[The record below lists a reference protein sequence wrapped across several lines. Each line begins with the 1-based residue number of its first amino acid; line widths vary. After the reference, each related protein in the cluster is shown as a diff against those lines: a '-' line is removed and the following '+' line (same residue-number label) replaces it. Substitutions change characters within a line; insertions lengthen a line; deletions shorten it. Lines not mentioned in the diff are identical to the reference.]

1 MWFPAKLALPAGNIK
16 PVTCSEMAVHPW
28 DVEAGH
34 VTPDGAYLSPVNAIT
49 HLNSKLSGLTG
60 NNDIAIIMITG
71 SDNNGFIR
79 QLSAL
84 ADAFPLPTLT
94 QTLRRAR
101 TQLTQA
107 VTRMQ
112 IPATPQ
118 NGLPAPQPLI
128 VSTLQSAVSNSA
140 ALDAVKAEGLGSIG
154 SLKNALS
161 VFQAQRQQ
169 LQQQMTDEL
178 AGMSDKVAKVYAFV
192 QTGDAVLA
200 RLEMMKNIPHP
211 TASLTY
217 AHLFTGDLSGML
229 NWITKVENEP
239 EHNNAVTGP

>member
-1 MWFPAKLALPAGNIK
+1 
-16 PVTCSEMAVHPW
+16 MAVHPW

-49 HLNSKLSGLTG
+49 HLNRKLSDLTG
-60 NNDIAIIMITG
+60 NSDIAIIMITG

-94 QTLRRAR
+94 QTLRRAK

-107 VTRMQ
+107 ITRMQ

-128 VSTLQSAVSNSA
+128 VSTLQNAVSNSTT
-140 ALDAVKAEGLGSIG
+140 LDAMKAKGLASID

-161 VFQAQRQQ
+161 GFQAQRQQ
-169 LQQQMTDEL
+169 LQQQITDEL
-178 AGMSDKVAKVYAFV
+178 AGVGDKVAKVFAFV
-192 QTGDAVLA
+192 HTGDAVLA
-200 RLEMMKNIPHP
+200 RREMMKNIPHP

-229 NWITKVENEP
+229 NWITKAENEP

>member
-1 MWFPAKLALPAGNIK
+1 MWFQAKLALPAENIK
-16 PVTCSEMAVHPW
+16 SVTCSAVAVHPW
-28 DVEAGH
+28 DVEAGRI
-34 VTPDGAYLSPVNAIT
+34 TPDGAYLSPVNAIT
-49 HLNSKLSGLTG
+49 HLNSKLSDLTG
-60 NNDIAIIMITG
+60 NSDIAIIMITG

-84 ADAFPLPTLT
+84 ANALPLPTLT
-94 QTLRRAR
+94 QTLRRAK

-107 VTRMQ
+107 ITRMQ

-128 VSTLQSAVSNSA
+128 VSTLQNAVSNSTT
-140 ALDAVKAEGLGSIG
+140 LDAMKAKDLASID
-154 SLKNALS
+154 SLKDALS
-161 VFQAQRQQ
+161 GFQAQRQQ
-169 LQQQMTDEL
+169 LQQQITGEL
-178 AGMSDKVAKVYAFV
+178 AGVGDKVAKVFAFV
-192 QTGDAVLA
+192 QTGDAALA

-229 NWITKVENEP
+229 NWITKAENEP

>member
-1 MWFPAKLALPAGNIK
+1 MWFPAKLALPAENSK
-16 PVTCSEMAVHPW
+16 PVTCSAMAVHPW

-60 NNDIAIIMITG
+60 NSDIVIIMITG

-84 ADAFPLPTLT
+84 AGALPLPTLT
-94 QTLRRAR
+94 QTLRRAK

-128 VSTLQSAVSNSA
+128 VSTLQGAVSNSA
-140 ALDAVKAEGLGSIG
+140 ALDAVQAEGLA
-154 SLKNALS
+154 SLDALKGALS
-161 VFQAQRQQ
+161 GFQAQRRQ
-169 LQQQMTDEL
+169 LQQQITDEL
-178 AGMSDKVAKVYAFV
+178 AGVGNKVAKVYAFV

-200 RLEMMKNIPHP
+200 RLEMMKNIPQP

-217 AHLFTGDLSGML
+217 AHLFTGDLSGVL

-239 EHNNAVTGP
+239 EHHNTTTGP

>member
-16 PVTCSEMAVHPW
+16 PVTCSAMAVHPW

-34 VTPDGAYLSPVNAIT
+34 VTPDGAYLSPVNTIT
-49 HLNSKLSGLTG
+49 HLNRKLSDLTG
-60 NNDIAIIMITG
+60 NSDIAIIMITG

-94 QTLRRAR
+94 QTLRRAK

-107 VTRMQ
+107 ITRMQ

-128 VSTLQSAVSNSA
+128 VSTLQNAVSNSTT
-140 ALDAVKAEGLGSIG
+140 LDAMKAKGLASID

-161 VFQAQRQQ
+161 GFQAQRQQ
-169 LQQQMTDEL
+169 LQQQITDEL
-178 AGMSDKVAKVYAFV
+178 AGVGDKVAKVFAFV
-192 QTGDAVLA
+192 HTGDAVLA
-200 RLEMMKNIPHP
+200 RREMMKNIPHP

-229 NWITKVENEP
+229 NWITKAENEP

>member
-1 MWFPAKLALPAGNIK
+1 
-16 PVTCSEMAVHPW
+16 MAVHPW

-60 NNDIAIIMITG
+60 NSDIAIIMITG

-128 VSTLQSAVSNSA
+128 VSTLQSAISNSA
-140 ALDAVKAEGLGSIG
+140 ALDAVKAEGLASID
-154 SLKNALS
+154 SLKNALAG
-161 VFQAQRQQ
+161 FQTQRQQ
-169 LQQQMTDEL
+169 LQQQITAEL

-217 AHLFTGDLSGML
+217 AHLFTGDLSGMM
-229 NWITKVENEP
+229 NWITED
-239 EHNNAVTGP
+239 

>member
-1 MWFPAKLALPAGNIK
+1 MWNEANLTLKGNAAS
-16 PVTCSEMAVHPW
+16 VVCSSLAVHPW

-34 VTPDGAYLSPVNAIT
+34 ITPDGAYLSPANAIK
-49 HLNSKLSGLTG
+49 HLAGKLSGVP
-60 NNDIAIIMITG
+60 AH
-71 SDNNGFIR
+71 SDVLVLMVTDSYQDGFIR
-79 QLSAL
+79 QLATL
-84 ADAFPLPTLT
+84 ADTFPLPVLT

-107 VTRMQ
+107 ITRMQ

-140 ALDAVKAEGLGSIG
+140 ALDAVKAEGLA
-154 SLKNALS
+154 SLDALKDALS
-161 VFQAQRQQ
+161 GLQAQRQQ
-169 LQQQMTDEL
+169 LQQQITDEL
-178 AGMSDKVAKVYAFV
+178 AGISDKVARVFAFV
-192 QTGDAVLA
+192 HTGDAVLA

-229 NWITKVENEP
+229 DWITKV
-239 EHNNAVTGP
+239 

>member
-1 MWFPAKLALPAGNIK
+1 MWFPAHLALSAKDIK
-16 PVTCSEMAVHPW
+16 SVICSSQAVHPW
-28 DVEAGH
+28 DVGVGH
-34 VTPDGAYLSPVNAIT
+34 ITMDGAYLSPVNAIT
-49 HLNSKLSGLTG
+49 CLNNKLSGLVG
-60 NNDIAIIMITG
+60 SSDVVIIMITD
-71 SDNNGFIR
+71 SNSNDFIR

-84 ADAFPLPTLT
+84 ADALPLPTLT

-107 VTRMQ
+107 ITRMQ

-118 NGLPAPQPLI
+118 SGLPIPQPLI
-128 VSTLQSAVSNSA
+128 ISTLQNAVSNSA
-140 ALDAVKAEGLGSIG
+140 ALNAMKAEGLS
-154 SLKNALS
+154 SLNDLKGVLS
-161 VFQAQRQQ
+161 GFQAQRQQ
-169 LQQQMTDEL
+169 LQQQITDEL
-178 AGMSDKVAKVYAFV
+178 AGMDNKVAEIFAFV
-192 QTGDAVLA
+192 HTGDTILA

-239 EHNNAVTGP
+239 EHHNTTTGP

>member
-16 PVTCSEMAVHPW
+16 PITCSEMAVHPW

-101 TQLTQA
+101 TQLTQV

-140 ALDAVKAEGLGSIG
+140 ALDAVKAEGLASIG
-154 SLKNALS
+154 SLKNAL
-161 VFQAQRQQ
+161 
-169 LQQQMTDEL
+169 
-178 AGMSDKVAKVYAFV
+178 
-192 QTGDAVLA
+192 
-200 RLEMMKNIPHP
+200 
-211 TASLTY
+211 
-217 AHLFTGDLSGML
+217 
-229 NWITKVENEP
+229 
-239 EHNNAVTGP
+239 

>member
-16 PVTCSEMAVHPW
+16 PVTCSAMAVHPW

-49 HLNSKLSGLTG
+49 HLNRKLSDLTG
-60 NNDIAIIMITG
+60 NSDIAIIMITG

-94 QTLRRAR
+94 QTLRRAK

-107 VTRMQ
+107 ITRMQ

-128 VSTLQSAVSNSA
+128 VSTLQNAVSNSTT
-140 ALDAVKAEGLGSIG
+140 LDAMKAKGLASID

-161 VFQAQRQQ
+161 GFQAQRQQ
-169 LQQQMTDEL
+169 LQQQITDEL
-178 AGMSDKVAKVYAFV
+178 AGVGDKVAKVFAFV
-192 QTGDAVLA
+192 HTGDAVLA
-200 RLEMMKNIPHP
+200 RREMMKNIPHP

-229 NWITKVENEP
+229 NWITKAENEP

>member
-1 MWFPAKLALPAGNIK
+1 MWFSAKLTLPAGNSK
-16 PVTCSEMAVHPW
+16 PVTCSSIAVHPW

-60 NNDIAIIMITG
+60 NSDIAIIMITG

-128 VSTLQSAVSNSA
+128 VSTLQSAISNSA
-140 ALDAVKAEGLGSIG
+140 ALDAVKAEGLASID
-154 SLKNALS
+154 SLKNALAG
-161 VFQAQRQQ
+161 FQTQRQQ
-169 LQQQMTDEL
+169 LQQQITAEL

-217 AHLFTGDLSGML
+217 AHLFTGDLSGMM
-229 NWITKVENEP
+229 NWITED
-239 EHNNAVTGP
+239 

>member
-1 MWFPAKLALPAGNIK
+1 
-16 PVTCSEMAVHPW
+16 MAVHPW

-60 NNDIAIIMITG
+60 NNDIAIMMITG

-84 ADAFPLPTLT
+84 ADTFPLPTLT

-107 VTRMQ
+107 ITRMQ

-128 VSTLQSAVSNSA
+128 VSTLQSAVSNST
-140 ALDAVKAEGLGSIG
+140 ALDAVKAEGLGSID

-161 VFQAQRQQ
+161 GFQAQRQQ
-169 LQQQMTDEL
+169 LQQ
-178 AGMSDKVAKVYAFV
+178 
-192 QTGDAVLA
+192 
-200 RLEMMKNIPHP
+200 
-211 TASLTY
+211 
-217 AHLFTGDLSGML
+217 
-229 NWITKVENEP
+229 
-239 EHNNAVTGP
+239 

>member
-1 MWFPAKLALPAGNIK
+1 
-16 PVTCSEMAVHPW
+16 MAVHPW

-49 HLNSKLSGLTG
+49 YLNSKLSDLTG
-60 NNDIAIIMITG
+60 NSDIAIIMITD

-84 ADAFPLPTLT
+84 AEALPLPTLT

-107 VTRMQ
+107 ITRMQ

-128 VSTLQSAVSNSA
+128 ISTLQSAVSNSA
-140 ALDAVKAEGLGSIG
+140 ALDAVKAEGLASID
-154 SLKNALS
+154 SLKDALS
-161 VFQAQRQQ
+161 GFQAQRQQ
-169 LQQQMTDEL
+169 LQQQITAEL
-178 AGMSDKVAKVYAFV
+178 AGVGDKVAKVFAFV
-192 QTGDAVLA
+192 QTGDAALA

-229 NWITKVENEP
+229 NWITKV
-239 EHNNAVTGP
+239 

>member
-1 MWFPAKLALPAGNIK
+1 MWFPAKLVLPTGNIK
-16 PVTCSEMAVHPW
+16 PVTCSAMAVHPW

-49 HLNSKLSGLTG
+49 YLNSKLSDLTG
-60 NNDIAIIMITG
+60 NSDIAIIMITD

-84 ADAFPLPTLT
+84 AEALPLPTLT

-107 VTRMQ
+107 ITRMQ

-128 VSTLQSAVSNSA
+128 ISTLQSAVSNSA
-140 ALDAVKAEGLGSIG
+140 ALDAVKAEGLASID
-154 SLKNALS
+154 SLKDALS
-161 VFQAQRQQ
+161 GFQAQRQQ
-169 LQQQMTDEL
+169 LQQQITAEL
-178 AGMSDKVAKVYAFV
+178 AGVGDKVAKVFAFV
-192 QTGDAVLA
+192 QTGDAALA

-229 NWITKVENEP
+229 NWITKV
-239 EHNNAVTGP
+239 

>member
-16 PVTCSEMAVHPW
+16 PVTCSAMAVHPW

-49 HLNSKLSGLTG
+49 HLNRKLSDLTG
-60 NNDIAIIMITG
+60 NSDIAIIMITG

-107 VTRMQ
+107 ITRMQ

-140 ALDAVKAEGLGSIG
+140 ALDAVKAGGLASID

-161 VFQAQRQQ
+161 GFQAQRQQ
-169 LQQQMTDEL
+169 LQQQITDEL
-178 AGMSDKVAKVYAFV
+178 AGMGDKVAKVFAFV
-192 QTGDAVLA
+192 HTGDAVLA
-200 RLEMMKNIPHP
+200 RREMMKNIPHP

-229 NWITKVENEP
+229 NWITKAENEP

>member
-16 PVTCSEMAVHPW
+16 PVTCSAMAVHPW

-49 HLNSKLSGLTG
+49 HLNRKVSDLTG
-60 NNDIAIIMITG
+60 NSDIAIIMITG

-107 VTRMQ
+107 ITRMQ

-140 ALDAVKAEGLGSIG
+140 ALDAVKAEGLASID

-161 VFQAQRQQ
+161 GFQAQRQQ
-169 LQQQMTDEL
+169 LQQQITDEL
-178 AGMSDKVAKVYAFV
+178 AGMGDKVAKVFAFV
-192 QTGDAVLA
+192 HTGDAVLA
-200 RLEMMKNIPHP
+200 RREMMKNIPHP

-229 NWITKVENEP
+229 NWITKAENEP

>member
-1 MWFPAKLALPAGNIK
+1 
-16 PVTCSEMAVHPW
+16 MAVHPW

-49 HLNSKLSGLTG
+49 YLNNKLSDLTG
-60 NNDIAIIMITG
+60 NSDIAIIMITG
-71 SDNNGFIR
+71 SNNNAFIR

-84 ADAFPLPTLT
+84 TDALPLPTLT

-107 VTRMQ
+107 ITRMQ
-112 IPATPQ
+112 IPTTPQ

-128 VSTLQSAVSNSA
+128 VSTLQNAVSNSA
-140 ALDAVKAEGLGSIG
+140 TLDAVKAEGLASID

-161 VFQAQRQQ
+161 GFQAQRQQ
-169 LQQQMTDEL
+169 LQQQITDEL
-178 AGMSDKVAKVYAFV
+178 AGMGDKVAKVFAFV
-192 QTGDAVLA
+192 HTGDAVLA
-200 RLEMMKNIPHP
+200 RQEMMKNIPHP

-229 NWITKVENEP
+229 NWITKVKNEP
-239 EHNNAVTGP
+239 EHDNAITGP

>member
-1 MWFPAKLALPAGNIK
+1 MWNEAILTLNGNIA
-16 PVTCSEMAVHPW
+16 PVVCSSLAVHPW
-28 DVEAGH
+28 DVAAGH
-34 VTPDGAYLSPVNAIT
+34 TTPDGAYLSPVNAIK
-49 HLNSKLSGLTG
+49 HLAGKLSGTP
-60 NNDIAIIMITG
+60 AR
-71 SDNNGFIR
+71 SDVLVLMVTDSYQDGFIR
-79 QLSAL
+79 QLAAL
-84 ADAFPLPTLT
+84 ADTFPLPTLT

-140 ALDAVKAEGLGSIG
+140 TLDAVKAEGLA
-154 SLKNALS
+154 SLTELKGALS
-161 VFQAQRQQ
+161 GFQAQRQQ
-169 LQQQMTDEL
+169 LQQQIAAEL
-178 AGMSDKVAKVYAFV
+178 AEAGSKTAKVFAFV

-239 EHNNAVTGP
+239 EHHNAVTGP

>member
-1 MWFPAKLALPAGNIK
+1 
-16 PVTCSEMAVHPW
+16 MAVHPW
-28 DVEAGH
+28 DVEAGN
-34 VTPDGAYLSPVNAIT
+34 VTPDGAYLSPVNAIN
-49 HLNSKLSGLTG
+49 HLNSKLSDLTG
-60 NNDIAIIMITG
+60 NSDIAIIMITG

-84 ADAFPLPTLT
+84 ADTFPLPTLT

-107 VTRMQ
+107 ITRMQ

-128 VSTLQSAVSNSA
+128 VSTLQSAVSNST
-140 ALDAVKAEGLGSIG
+140 ALDAVKAEGLASID

-169 LQQQMTDEL
+169 LQQQITAEL
-178 AGMSDKVAKVYAFV
+178 AGMGDKVAKVYAFV

-217 AHLFTGDLSGML
+217 AHLFAGDLSTMM
-229 NWITKVENEP
+229 NWITEV
-239 EHNNAVTGP
+239 

>member
-16 PVTCSEMAVHPW
+16 PVTCSAMAVHPW

-49 HLNSKLSGLTG
+49 HLNRKLSDLTG
-60 NNDIAIIMITG
+60 NSDIAIIMITG

-107 VTRMQ
+107 ITRMQ

-128 VSTLQSAVSNSA
+128 VSTLQSAVDNSA
-140 ALDAVKAEGLGSIG
+140 ALDAVKAEGLASIE

-161 VFQAQRQQ
+161 GFQAQRQQ
-169 LQQQMTDEL
+169 LQQQITDEL
-178 AGMSDKVAKVYAFV
+178 AGMGDKVAKVFAFV
-192 QTGDAVLA
+192 HTGDAVLA
-200 RLEMMKNIPHP
+200 RREMMKNIPHP

-229 NWITKVENEP
+229 NWITKAENEP

>member
-1 MWFPAKLALPAGNIK
+1 MWNKAFLALKGDIA
-16 PVTCSEMAVHPW
+16 PVICSSLAVHPW

-34 VTPDGAYLSPVNAIT
+34 TTPDGAYLSPVNAIKY
-49 HLNSKLSGLTG
+49 LAGKLSGVP
-60 NNDIAIIMITG
+60 AH
-71 SDNNGFIR
+71 SDVLVLMVTDSYQDGFIR
-79 QLSAL
+79 QLATL
-84 ADAFPLPTLT
+84 ADTFPLPVLT

-101 TQLTQA
+101 TQLTQS

-128 VSTLQSAVSNSA
+128 ISTLQSAVSNSA
-140 ALDAVKAEGLGSIG
+140 ALDAVKAESLASIDA
-154 SLKNALS
+154 LKGALS
-161 VFQAQRQQ
+161 GFQAQRQQ
-169 LQQQMTDEL
+169 LQQQITDEL
-178 AGMSDKVAKVYAFV
+178 TGMGDKVAKVYAFV

>member
-16 PVTCSEMAVHPW
+16 PVTCSAMAVYPW

-49 HLNSKLSGLTG
+49 HLNRKLSDLTG
-60 NNDIAIIMITG
+60 NSDIAIIMITG

-107 VTRMQ
+107 ITRMQ

-128 VSTLQSAVSNSA
+128 VSTLQSAVDNSA
-140 ALDAVKAEGLGSIG
+140 ALDAVKAEGLTSIE

-161 VFQAQRQQ
+161 GFQAQRQQ
-169 LQQQMTDEL
+169 LQQQITDEL
-178 AGMSDKVAKVYAFV
+178 AGMGDKVAKVFAFV
-192 QTGDAVLA
+192 HTGDAVLA
-200 RLEMMKNIPHP
+200 RREMMKNIPHP

-229 NWITKVENEP
+229 NWITKAENEP

>member
-1 MWFPAKLALPAGNIK
+1 MWFPAKLMLPTGNIT
-16 PVTCSEMAVHPW
+16 PITCSAMAVHPW

-34 VTPDGAYLSPVNAIT
+34 ITPDGAYLSPVNAIN
-49 HLNSKLSGLTG
+49 HLNNKLPGLTE
-60 NNDIAIIMITG
+60 NSDIAIIMVTG
-71 SDNNGFIR
+71 SNNNDFIR

-84 ADAFPLPTLT
+84 ADTLPLPTLT

-107 VTRMQ
+107 ITRMQ

-128 VSTLQSAVSNSA
+128 ASTLQNSISNHT
-140 ALDAVKAEGLGSIG
+140 ALNAMKTEGLNSVD

-161 VFQAQRQQ
+161 GFQAQRQR
-169 LQQQMTDEL
+169 LQQQIIAEL
-178 AGMSDKVAKVYAFV
+178 AGAGDKVAKAFAFV
-192 QTGDAVLA
+192 HTGDAVLA
-200 RLEMMKNIPHP
+200 RREMMKNIPHP

-217 AHLFTGDLSGML
+217 AHLFAGDLSGML
-229 NWITKVENEP
+229 NWITKAENEP
-239 EHNNAVTGP
+239 EHDNATAGP

>member
-16 PVTCSEMAVHPW
+16 PVTCSAMAVHPW

-49 HLNSKLSGLTG
+49 HLNRKLSDLTG
-60 NNDIAIIMITG
+60 NSDIAIIMITG

-107 VTRMQ
+107 ITRMQ

-140 ALDAVKAEGLGSIG
+140 ALDAVKAEGLASID

-161 VFQAQRQQ
+161 GFQAQRQQ
-169 LQQQMTDEL
+169 LQQQITDEL
-178 AGMSDKVAKVYAFV
+178 AGMGDKVAKVFAFV
-192 QTGDAVLA
+192 HTGDAVLA
-200 RLEMMKNIPHP
+200 RREMMKNIPHP

-229 NWITKVENEP
+229 NWITKAENEP

>member
-1 MWFPAKLALPAGNIK
+1 
-16 PVTCSEMAVHPW
+16 MAVHPW

-49 HLNSKLSGLTG
+49 YLNSKLSGLTG
-60 NNDIAIIMITG
+60 NSDIAIIMITG

-84 ADAFPLPTLT
+84 ADAFPLPALT

-107 VTRMQ
+107 ITRMQ

-140 ALDAVKAEGLGSIG
+140 ALDAVKAEGLASLD

-161 VFQAQRQQ
+161 GFQAQRQQ
-169 LQQQMTDEL
+169 LQQQITDEL
-178 AGMSDKVAKVYAFV
+178 AGMGDKVAKVYAFV
-192 QTGDAVLA
+192 QTGDAALA
-200 RLEMMKNIPHP
+200 RLEMMKNIPQP

-229 NWITKVENEP
+229 NWITKAENEP
-239 EHNNAVTGP
+239 EHNNATTGP

>member
-1 MWFPAKLALPAGNIK
+1 MWNEANLTLKGNAA
-16 PVTCSEMAVHPW
+16 PVVCSSLAVHPW

-34 VTPDGAYLSPVNAIT
+34 ITPDGAYLSPVNAIK
-49 HLNSKLSGLTG
+49 HLAGKLSGVPVH
-60 NNDIAIIMITG
+60 NDILVLMVTD
-71 SDNNGFIR
+71 SYQDGFIR
-79 QLSAL
+79 QLATL
-84 ADAFPLPTLT
+84 ADTFPLPTLT

-101 TQLTQA
+101 TQLTQTI
-107 VTRMQ
+107 TRMQ

-140 ALDAVKAEGLGSIG
+140 ALDAVKAEGLA
-154 SLKNALS
+154 SLDALKDALS
-161 VFQAQRQQ
+161 GLQAQRQQ
-169 LQQQMTDEL
+169 LQQQITDEL
-178 AGMSDKVAKVYAFV
+178 AGISDKVARVFAFV
-192 QTGDAVLA
+192 HTGDAVLA

-239 EHNNAVTGP
+239 EHHNAVTGA

>member
-1 MWFPAKLALPAGNIK
+1 MWFPAKLALPAGNSK
-16 PVTCSEMAVHPW
+16 PVTCSAMAVHPW

-49 HLNSKLSGLTG
+49 YLNSKLSGLTG
-60 NNDIAIIMITG
+60 NSDIAIIMITG

-84 ADAFPLPTLT
+84 ADAFPLPALT

-107 VTRMQ
+107 ITRMQ

-140 ALDAVKAEGLGSIG
+140 ALDAVKAEGLASLD

-161 VFQAQRQQ
+161 GFQAQRQQ
-169 LQQQMTDEL
+169 LQQQITDEL
-178 AGMSDKVAKVYAFV
+178 AGMGDKVAKVYAFV
-192 QTGDAVLA
+192 QTGDAALA
-200 RLEMMKNIPHP
+200 RLEMMKNIPQP

-229 NWITKVENEP
+229 NWITKAENEP
-239 EHNNAVTGP
+239 EHNNATTGP

>member
-1 MWFPAKLALPAGNIK
+1 MWTESVLSLKGGITPVICSAL
-16 PVTCSEMAVHPW
+16 AVHPW

-34 VTPDGAYLSPVNAIT
+34 ITPEGAYLSPVNAIT
-49 HLNSKLSGLTG
+49 HLAAKLSGVPPH
-60 NNDIAIIMITG
+60 
-71 SDNNGFIR
+71 SDVMVLMVADSWQGGFIR

-84 ADAFPLPTLT
+84 ADTLPLPTLT

-107 VTRMQ
+107 ITRMQ

-128 VSTLQSAVSNSA
+128 VSTLQNIVNNSA
-140 ALDAVKAEGLGSIG
+140 ALGAVQSAGVASVSDLKDALTS
-154 SLKNALS
+154 
-161 VFQAQRQQ
+161 FQAQRQQ
-169 LQQQMTDEL
+169 LQQKITEEL
-178 AGMSDKVAKVYAFV
+178 AAAGSKTAKVFAFV
-192 QTGDAVLA
+192 HTGDVVLA

-217 AHLFTGDLSGML
+217 AHMFTGDLSGML
-229 NWITKVENEP
+229 NWITKAENEP
-239 EHNNAVTGP
+239 EHNNPITGP